1 VSDAFAAA
9 IEYHR
14 SHETRWRRDF
24 LTDDGRYIGVA
35 DEPRPSATSSAPC
48 GRVATPTA

>member
-1 VSDAFAAA
+1 MSNAFAAA

-35 DEPRPSATSSAPC
+35 DEPAAV
-48 GRVATPTA
+48 GDADVASVVGQEIST